1 MDPLLFAKINNIV
14 NEIENQL
21 SKDSD
26 IDSQVS
32 RILMSTA
39 VNRISTLLTHIS
51 YLESRIENLGA
62 ENQRLSQIA
71 KY

>member
-14 NEIENQL
+14 NEIKNQL

-51 YLESRIENLGA
+51 YLESRIENLSA

>member
-51 YLESRIENLGA
+51 YLESRIENLSA